1 MTRHGWWKVLVIVA
15 LLGICSIS
23 AVEAAGTYTDP
34 QGRFSFT
41 IPDSWQQGSPPQ
53 GTTLPPG
60 TMLGGVFNAS
70 PPLNANFNVVTV
82 SVPSGV
88 DIGQIAMQS
97 RAGLAPSIPGYQE
110 GPGGIQNLTVAGQP
124 ARRYDYFFTIEQ
136 AGRLHGAQVLTMQAN
151 TVYVLTFTAAENDF
165 NTFFQQGGT
174 ALNSFAFTGSGGT
187 GGGAAP
193 QTTQT
198 TLPST
203 GMPMGA
209 QGHASF
215 ELLVVMA
222 GSALI
227 VAGFLLRRRAYRM

>member
-34 QGRFSFT
+34 QGHFSFT

-97 RAGLAPSIPGYQE
+97 RAGLAQSIPGYQE

>member
-1 MTRHGWWKVLVIVA
+1 MTRHGWWKILVIVA
-15 LLGICSIS
+15 LLGVCSIS

-41 IPDSWQQGSPPQ
+41 IPDGWQQGSPPQ
-53 GTTLPPG
+53 GTNLPPG
-60 TMLGGVFNAS
+60 TMLGGVFNAAA
-70 PPLNANFNVVTV
+70 PLNANFNIVTV

-88 DIGQIAMQS
+88 DIGQIAIQS
-97 RAGLAPSIPGYQE
+97 RAGVAQSIPGYQE
-110 GPGGIQNLTVAGQP
+110 GPGGIQSLTVAGQP
-124 ARRYDYFFTIEQ
+124 ARRYDYFFTVAQ
-136 AGRLHGAQVLTMQAN
+136 ASRLRGAQVITMQAN

-165 NTFFQQGGT
+165 NTFFQQAGT

-193 QTTQT
+193 QTT

-203 GMPMGA
+203 GMPTGTIRHSMN
-209 QGHASF
+209 
-215 ELLVVMA
+215 ELLMVMA

-227 VAGFLLRRRAYRM
+227 VAGVLLRRRAYRV